1 MRFPDFAVLMSSIV
15 VISISFCSA
24 KAGESKEMTERQFT
38 LESIG
43 SVQKSG
49 EHTRLVLDKSFESGL
64 LGLED
69 FSHVWV
75 FWWFDQNDTPEERA
89 TLQVHPRGNKNNPL
103 TGVFATR
110 SPARPNL
117 IAMSLCRIL
126 SIKDN
131 VVEIETI
138 DAYAG
143 TPVLDLKPYIPDDD
157 FAEASVP
164 DWIHNPD
171 DMNSSQRSENSNQEI
186 KDNGSPDFL

>member
-1 MRFPDFAVLMSSIV
+1 
-15 VISISFCSA
+15 
-24 KAGESKEMTERQFT
+24 MTERQFT

-49 EHTRLVLDKSFESGL
+49 EHTRLVLDKSLEPGL

-89 TLQVHPRGNKNNPL
+89 TLQVHPRGNKNKPL

-117 IAMSLCRIL
+117 VALSLCRIL

-131 VVEIETI
+131 VVEIDTI
-138 DAYAG
+138 DAHAG
-143 TPVLDLKPYIPDDD
+143 TPVLDLKPYIPDND

-164 DWIHNPD
+164 DWIHIPD
-171 DMNSSQRSENSNQEI
+171 DMNSSQNI
-186 KDNGSPDFL
+186 KGNRSPDSL

>member
-1 MRFPDFAVLMSSIV
+1 

-24 KAGESKEMTERQFT
+24 QAGESKKMTERQFT
-38 LESIG
+38 LEPIG

-49 EHTRLVLDKSFESGL
+49 EHTRLVLDKAFEPGL

-75 FWWFDQNDTPEERA
+75 FWWLDQNDTPEECA

-117 IAMSLCRIL
+117 IALSLCRL
-126 SIKDN
+126 RTMSL
-131 VVEIETI
+131 E
-138 DAYAG
+138 
-143 TPVLDLKPYIPDDD
+143 
-157 FAEASVP
+157 
-164 DWIHNPD
+164 
-171 DMNSSQRSENSNQEI
+171 
-186 KDNGSPDFL
+186 